1 MKVVI
6 TGASRGIGFEM
17 VKQFLANGHQVM
29 AISRNQDKL
38 LELEQLGAN
47 TLAFDLT
54 FEDFAPV
61 IDAVKSFG
69 KIDILINNAGALVN
83 KPLSQMSNDDINYV
97 YSVNVFSVIKLTR
110 DLLSHFNNDAHV
122 VNISSV
128 GGVQGSVKFSGL
140 STYSSSKGAI
150 SILTECLA
158 EEFKESS
165 LRFNALALGAVQ
177 TEMLQE
183 AFPDYQA
190 NTTAAEMAN
199 YIYRFAT
206 LDGKLY
212 NGKILTVSSSAP

>member
-1 MKVVI
+1 MNVVI
-6 TGASRGIGFEM
+6 TGASRGIGFDM
-17 VKQFLANGHQVM
+17 VKKFLDNGHQVI
-29 AISRNQDKL
+29 AISRNHEKL

-47 TLAFDLT
+47 ILTFDLT
-54 FEDFAPV
+54 ACDFSPI
-61 IDAVKSFG
+61 IDFVKSFG
-69 KIDILINNAGALVN
+69 QIDILINNAGALIN
-83 KPLSQMSNDDINYV
+83 KPLNHMTNEDINYV
-97 YSVNVFSVIKLTR
+97 YSVNVFSVIKLIR
-110 DLLSHFNNDAHV
+110 DLLLHFNNDAHI

-150 SILTECLA
+150 NVLTECLA
-158 EEFKESS
+158 EEFTESS

-190 NTTAAEMAN
+190 NTSSVEMAN

-206 LDGKLY
+206 QDGRLF
-212 NGKILTVSSSAP
+212 NGKILTVSSSIP

>member
-83 KPLSQMSNDDINYV
+83 KPLSQITNHDINYV
-97 YSVNVFSVIKLTR
+97 YSINVFSVIKLTR
-110 DLLSHFNNDAHV
+110 DLLSHFNNDAHI

-190 NTTAAEMAN
+190 NTTAEEMAN

-206 LDGKLY
+206 QDGKLY
-212 NGKILTVSSSAP
+212 NGKILTVSSSTP

>member
-17 VKQFLANGHQVM
+17 VKQFLASGLQVM

-38 LELEQLGAN
+38 LELEQLGSN

-54 FEDFAPV
+54 AENFSPI

-83 KPLSQMSNDDINYV
+83 KPLSQMTNEDINYV

-110 DLLSHFNNDAHV
+110 DLLVYFNNEAHI

-150 SILTECLA
+150 TILTECLA

-190 NTTAAEMAN
+190 NTSATEMAN

-206 LDGKLY
+206 QDGKLY
-212 NGKILTVSSSAP
+212 NGKILTVSSSTP

>member
-17 VKQFLANGHQVM
+17 VKQFLSNGHQVM
-29 AISRNQDKL
+29 AISRNQEKL
-38 LELEQLGAN
+38 LELEQSGAN

-54 FEDFAPV
+54 AENFSPV
-61 IDAVKSFG
+61 IDAIKSFG

-83 KPLSQMSNDDINYV
+83 KPLSQMTNEDINYV

-110 DLLSHFNNDAHV
+110 DLLVHFNNDAHI
-122 VNISSV
+122 VNIGSV
-128 GGVQGSVKFSGL
+128 GGVQGSVKFCGL

-150 SILTECLA
+150 TILTECLA

-177 TEMLQE
+177 TEMLKE

-190 NTTAAEMAN
+190 NTTAAEIAN

-206 LDGKLY
+206 QDGKLY
-212 NGKILTVSSSAP
+212 NGKILTVSSSTP

>member
-17 VKQFLANGHQVM
+17 VKQFLINGYQVM

-54 FEDFAPV
+54 SEDFNPV

-69 KIDILINNAGALVN
+69 NVDILINNAGALVN
-83 KPLSQMSNDDINYV
+83 KPLSQITNHDINYV
-97 YSVNVFSVIKLTR
+97 YSINVFSVIKLTR
-110 DLLSHFNNDAHV
+110 DLLSHFNNDAHI
-122 VNISSV
+122 VNIGSV

-158 EEFKESS
+158 EEFKQSS
-165 LRFNALALGAVQ
+165 LRFNTLALGAVQ

-190 NTTAAEMAN
+190 NTTAVEMAN
-199 YIYRFAT
+199 YIFRFAT
-206 LDGKLY
+206 QDRKLY
-212 NGKILTVSSSAP
+212 NGKILTVSASTP

>member
-17 VKQFLANGHQVM
+17 VKQFLSNGHQVM
-29 AISRNQDKL
+29 AISRNQEKL
-38 LELEQLGAN
+38 LELEHLGAN

-54 FEDFAPV
+54 AENFSPI

-69 KIDILINNAGALVN
+69 KIDTLINNAGALVN
-83 KPLSQMSNDDINYV
+83 KPLSQMTNEDINYV

-110 DLLSHFNNDAHV
+110 DLLVYFNNEAHI

-150 SILTECLA
+150 TILTECLA

-206 LDGKLY
+206 QDGKLY
-212 NGKILTVSSSAP
+212 NGKILTVSSSTP

>member
-6 TGASRGIGFEM
+6 TGTSRGIGFEM
-17 VKQFLANGHQVM
+17 VKQFLANGHQVI
-29 AISRNQDKL
+29 AISRNQEKL

-47 TLAFDLT
+47 ILAFDLT
-54 FEDFAPV
+54 ADDFSPIV
-61 IDAVKSFG
+61 DAVKSFG

-83 KPLSQMSNDDINYV
+83 KPLSQMTNDDIDFV
-97 YSVNVFSVIKLTR
+97 YRVNVFAVIKLCR
-110 DLLSHFNNDAHV
+110 DLLPYFNDNAHI

-140 STYSSSKGAI
+140 STYSSSKGAL

-158 EEFKESS
+158 EEFKEST

-199 YIYRFAT
+199 YIYSFAT
-206 LDGKLY
+206 QDGKLF
-212 NGKILTVSSSAP
+212 NGKILTVSSSTP

>member
-83 KPLSQMSNDDINYV
+83 KPLSQITNHDINYV
-97 YSVNVFSVIKLTR
+97 YSINVFSVIKLTR
-110 DLLSHFNNDAHV
+110 DLLSHFNNDAHI

-165 LRFNALALGAVQ
+165 LRFNALALGVVQ

-206 LDGKLY
+206 QDGKLY
-212 NGKILTVSSSAP
+212 NGKILTVSSSTP

>member
-1 MKVVI
+1 M
-6 TGASRGIGFEM
+6 TNE
-17 VKQFLANGHQVM
+17 
-29 AISRNQDKL
+29 
-38 LELEQLGAN
+38 
-47 TLAFDLT
+47 
-54 FEDFAPV
+54 
-61 IDAVKSFG
+61 
-69 KIDILINNAGALVN
+69 
-83 KPLSQMSNDDINYV
+83 DINFV
-97 YSVNVFSVIKLTR
+97 YSINVFSVIKLTR
-110 DLLSHFNNDAHV
+110 DLLVNFNNDAHI

-177 TEMLQE
+177 TEMLKE

-190 NTTAAEMAN
+190 NTTAKEMAK

-206 LDGKLY
+206 QDGKLY
-212 NGKILTVSSSAP
+212 NGKILTVSSSTP

>member
-29 AISRNQDKL
+29 AISRNLDKL

-54 FEDFAPV
+54 FEDFTPV

-110 DLLSHFNNDAHV
+110 DLLSHFNNDAHI

-199 YIYRFAT
+199 YIF
-206 LDGKLY
+206 LSL
-212 NGKILTVSSSAP
+212 IHI

>member
-17 VKQFLANGHQVM
+17 VKQFLASGHQVM

-54 FEDFAPV
+54 AENFSPV

-83 KPLSQMSNDDINYV
+83 KPLSQMTNDDINYV

-110 DLLSHFNNDAHV
+110 DLLSHFNNDAHI

-140 STYSSSKGAI
+140 STYSSSKGA
-150 SILTECLA
+150 
-158 EEFKESS
+158 
-165 LRFNALALGAVQ
+165 
-177 TEMLQE
+177 
-183 AFPDYQA
+183 
-190 NTTAAEMAN
+190 
-199 YIYRFAT
+199 
-206 LDGKLY
+206 
-212 NGKILTVSSSAP
+212 

>member
-17 VKQFLANGHQVM
+17 VKQFLSNGHQVM

-47 TLAFDLT
+47 ILAFDLT
-54 FEDFAPV
+54 AEDFAPV

-83 KPLSQMSNDDINYV
+83 KPLSQMTNEDINYV

-110 DLLSHFNNDAHV
+110 DLLAHFNDAAHI

-128 GGVQGSVKFSGL
+128 GGVQGSVKFPGL
-140 STYSSSKGAI
+140 SAYSSSKGAV

-177 TEMLQE
+177 TDMLQK

-190 NTTAAEMAN
+190 NTSAAEMAN

-206 LDGKLY
+206 QDGKLY
-212 NGKILTVSSSAP
+212 NGKILTVSSSTP

>member
-17 VKQFLANGHQVM
+17 AKQFLSNGHQVM
-29 AISRNQDKL
+29 AISRNQEKL
-38 LELEQLGAN
+38 LELEHLGAN

-54 FEDFAPV
+54 AENFSPV
-61 IDAVKSFG
+61 VDAIKSFG

-83 KPLSQMSNDDINYV
+83 KPLSQMTNEDINYV

-110 DLLSHFNNDAHV
+110 DLLVYFNNEAHI

-150 SILTECLA
+150 TILTECLA

-206 LDGKLY
+206 QDGKLY
-212 NGKILTVSSSAP
+212 NGKILTVSSSTP